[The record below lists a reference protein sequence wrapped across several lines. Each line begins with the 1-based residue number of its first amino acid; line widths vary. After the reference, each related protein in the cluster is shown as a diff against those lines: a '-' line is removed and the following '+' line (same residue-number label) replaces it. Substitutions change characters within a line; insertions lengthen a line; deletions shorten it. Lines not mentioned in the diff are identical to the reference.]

1 MYHQNQCKWKA
12 ASEYAA
18 KKGMKFI
25 VLTEKFL
32 GT

>member
-12 ASEYAA
+12 ASEYAT

-25 VLTEKFL
+25 VLTEKFF
-32 GT
+32 G